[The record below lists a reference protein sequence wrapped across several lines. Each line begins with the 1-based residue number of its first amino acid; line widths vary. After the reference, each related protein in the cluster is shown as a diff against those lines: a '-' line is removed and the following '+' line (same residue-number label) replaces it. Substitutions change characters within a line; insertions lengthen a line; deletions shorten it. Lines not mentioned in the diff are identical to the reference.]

1 MKTKRTATVLQTMV
15 SHLFPTDMTSL
26 ISPYIAKM
34 RNKLILTSV
43 SKPNLK
49 N

>member
-34 RNKLILTSV
+34 RDKFLTSI